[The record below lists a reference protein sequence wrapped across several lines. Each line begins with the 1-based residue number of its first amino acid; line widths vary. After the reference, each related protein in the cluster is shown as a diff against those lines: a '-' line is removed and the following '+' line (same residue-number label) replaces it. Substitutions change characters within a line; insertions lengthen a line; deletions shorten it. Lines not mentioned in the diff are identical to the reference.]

1 MASQVTNERDIV
13 KGRPFVRRYTRTPET
28 PAKKEI
34 RLCEEHVR
42 VAHHPMDRP
51 APESDLA
58 AITGGT
64 IELAAT
70 AEEPVAS
77 QHVRVVEEVV
87 VSTDVEERTKTV
99 RGPVRLTEV
108 DVEPLGR
115 AQVQKAR
122 DKASTIRNRST
133 LSP

>member
-1 MASQVTNERDIV
+1 MGRSLVGVRRLLSILGGLVGRLGLKERDIV
-13 KGRPFVRRYTRTPET
+13 KGRPFVRRYTRIPET
-28 PAKKEI
+28 PVKKEI

-42 VAHHPMDRP
+42 VAHHLMDRP
-51 APESDLA
+51 PTESDLA

-87 VSTDVEERTKTV
+87 VSTDAEERTKTV

-108 DVEPLGR
+108 DVEPLRR
-115 AQVQKAR
+115 A
-122 DKASTIRNRST
+122 
-133 LSP
+133 